1 MLNEQS
7 SHSAAIPGTAKV
19 SCAPSDKNNV
29 KYISHIAGVLLRRIL
44 SLFHPRNEI
53 KRDTDFL
60 GFEAFSSISTL
71 AVESLPQVKAA
82 TKAKEPGFAKSNKE
96 SIPLKA
102 A

>member
-1 MLNEQS
+1 MN
-7 SHSAAIPGTAKV
+7 SHLIPPLFLGPLKFPPH
-19 SCAPSDKNNV
+19 PSDKNNV
-29 KYISHIAGVLLRRIL
+29 KYISHIAGVLLRPLL

-60 GFEAFSSISTL
+60 GYEAFSSISTL
-71 AVESLPQVKAA
+71 AIGSLPQAKAA
-82 TKAKEPGFAKSNKE
+82 TEAKKPGFAKSNKE